1 LKVDNFSVTGA
12 TISNS
17 ASNANALAASDTYIA
32 NYRKG
37 NAKVDLSALGV
48 PAGTPVGV
56 SLKRIAFN
64 FGSAIPGSAQ
74 DEVDGYIGSGG
85 TAKQTSYQSHL
96 NQNFNAVV

>member
-1 LKVDNFSVTGA
+1 AGTFFVRTELNNDLALTSRQLKVDNFSVTGA

-74 DEVDGYIGSGG
+74 DEVDG
-85 TAKQTSYQSHL
+85 
-96 NQNFNAVV
+96 